1 MTSAIPGIVTV
12 ILITLGAGIIAYIG
26 DRVGHQVG
34 RRRLTL
40 FGLRPKYTST
50 IVAVS
55 TGMLIALTLTL
66 AALAASQYVRQAVF
80 RITALN
86 DRINEL
92 QDQATRQQAELGTTR
107 TGQIVLPIGFP
118 LTTQFLTLKASQPQ
132 AEQRR
137 ALAEYFDDTVR
148 SINAIYARPPYR
160 LRPYEKTSR
169 DKSVEDNFGGFIKFA
184 NDEQAG
190 KIADAIVILPLAYQ
204 NLFSGDRIDF
214 ILRAYA
220 DRLIA
225 RKGETLASV
234 DVRGGDPNTVETL
247 ITDLARRAAQTAVD
261 RNMPQAF
268 VATPFLDRNQVQD
281 VVQDI
286 VHMRGR
292 FRIVAKASR
301 DIYPHTGAL
310 LLDFAVVGVP
320 KK

>member
-1 MTSAIPGIVTV
+1 MTSSIPGIVTV
-12 ILITLGAGIIAYIG
+12 IFITLGAGVIAYIG

-107 TGQIVLPIGFP
+107 NGQIVLPIGFP
-118 LTTQFLTLKASQPQ
+118 LTTQFLTLQASQPQ
-132 AEQRR
+132 PEQRK
-137 ALAEYFDDTVR
+137 ALAEYFDETVR
-148 SINAIYARPPYR
+148 SINALYARPPYR
-160 LRPYEKTSR
+160 LRPYEKTSS

-190 KIADAIVILPLAYQ
+190 KIADAIVILPLAHQ
-204 NLFSGDRIDF
+204 NLFSGDRMDF
-214 ILRAYA
+214 DLRAYA
-220 DRLIA
+220 DRLVA
-225 RKGETLASV
+225 RKGETLASL
-234 DVRGGDPNTVETL
+234 DVRGGDPNAPLLVSEL
-247 ITDLARRAAQTAVD
+247 VRRAAQTAVE
-261 RNMPQAF
+261 RNMPQPF
-268 VATPFLDRNQVQD
+268 VANPLFDRNQVLD

-286 VHMRGR
+286 IHVRGK
-292 FRIVAKASR
+292 FRIVAKASV
-301 DIYPHTGAL
+301 DTYPHTGAL
-310 LLDFAVVGVP
+310 LLDFAVVGAP